1 MIFRSKRDS
10 ALSVVYMLLNLI
22 LFFCGFLGFL
32 FAGKGDI
39 LYKWIN
45 LIICLIAEALFNWMV
60 IDIKYVLKDDH
71 LFVKSGPFRSRI
83 AYKDIEEVDKATDM
97 LIGYNLLASK
107 DAIEIFYKG
116 GIFKSVKISP
126 RKKDQFLKELQS
138 RNPDI
143 KIDRSCWG

>member
-1 MIFRSKRDS
+1 MVFTTKRDTF
-10 ALSVVYMLLNLI
+10 LSVIYLVLNLI
-22 LFFCGFLGFL
+22 LFFCGFLSFL
-32 FAGKGDI
+32 FAGEGVL
-39 LYKWIN
+39 LYKWMN

-83 AYKDIEEVDKATDM
+83 AYKDIMEVDKATDI

-116 GIFKSVKISP
+116 GLFNSVKISP
-126 RKKDQFLKELQS
+126 RRKDEFLKELQS

-143 KIDRSCWG
+143 KINSSCWS